1 MAHPLIDLSNI
12 NWIKKCEN
20 CILIRHPKDV
30 INSYTAKNK
39 LQSAEE
45 LGYPQQFKIAKFL
58 KKSNKQFQVI
68 DSEDLLK
75 NPKNYYLIGAKISI
89 LILMNLCLIGKR
101 KSSKRWYL
109 VGTLVRQCNKNYG
122 VSKISKKDIN
132 IENKYDSIY
141 NESME
146 YYNYLKG
153 IK

>member
-1 MAHPLIDLSNI
+1 MREEIIKNYPTNYRSVVNYLTYKVPNKKNIWYQKHMAHHLIDLNEI
-12 NWIKKCEN
+12 DWIKKCEN

-89 LILMNLCLIGKR
+89 LILTNLCLSGK
-101 KSSKRWYL
+101 KEIIKTM
-109 VGTLVRQCNKNYG
+109 VFGGNTGTT
-122 VSKISKKDIN
+122 
-132 IENKYDSIY
+132 
-141 NESME
+141 M
-146 YYNYLKG
+146 
-153 IK
+153 